1 MSSPHYPKSNGHAE
15 AHVKQVK
22 HLIMKTTSNGNLD
35 TEDFDRGLLEIR
47 NTPNASGKSPAQI
60 VYGHSLRSAVSAHYR
75 SFSKEW
81 QIEAEKY
88 DRLQDQVKE
97 KTKMYYNRSSHR
109 LSNLKC
115 GMSVRIQH
123 NISKRWDS
131 VGIIVS
137 VGNYRNYL
145 VKLPSGLTYWR
156 SRNF

>member
-1 MSSPHYPKSNGHAE
+1 
-15 AHVKQVK
+15 
-22 HLIMKTTSNGNLD
+22 MKTTSNGNLD

-47 NTPNASGKSPAQI
+47 NTPNVSGKSPAQML
-60 VYGHSLRSAVSAHYR
+60 YGHSLRSAVPAHYR

-81 QIEAEKY
+81 QIEAEMY
-88 DRLQDQVKE
+88 DKMQAELKDKSI
-97 KTKMYYNRSSHR
+97 MYYNRSSHR

-123 NISKRWDS
+123 HVSKRWDR

-145 VKLPSGLTYWR
+145 VKLPSGRT
-156 SRNF
+156 